1 MSKLYV
7 VRHAEPEVTGVL
19 LGRTDPPLSAA
30 GRRDAASRL
39 GQLDVRI
46 VYSSPLRRCRETAG
60 AIGAPLV
67 VLDNL
72 AEIALGEWD
81 GLSWS
86 EVEQRYPELARVK
99 VEDWFRVTPPGG
111 EPWDAFASR
120 VRDALGVILAG
131 PLPAAVAGHLAANAV
146 LAEALGGEDPY
157 AFRQDYGE
165 IRRFAV
171 GGGK

>member
-7 VRHAEPEVTGVL
+7 VRHAEPEVAGVL
-19 LGRTDPPLSAA
+19 LGRTDPPLSVA
-30 GRRDAASRL
+30 GRTNAAAQL
-39 GQLDVRI
+39 AELDVRI

-72 AEIALGEWD
+72 AEIGLGEWD

-86 EVEQRYPELARVK
+86 EVERRYPELARVK

-111 EPWDAFASR
+111 EPWDAFAAR
-120 VRDALGVILAG
+120 VREALGVILAG
-131 PLPAAVAGHLAANAV
+131 PLPAAVVGHLAANAV
-146 LAEALGGEDPY
+146 LAESLWGEDAY
-157 AFRQDYGE
+157 GFRQAYCEVREFEPGS
-165 IRRFAV
+165 
-171 GGGK
+171 GK

>member
-30 GRRDAASRL
+30 GRCDAASRL

-86 EVEQRYPELARVK
+86 EVEQRYPELARAK
-99 VEDWFRVTPPGG
+99 ADDWFRVTPPGG
-111 EPWDAFASR
+111 EPWDAFAAR

-146 LAEALGGEDPY
+146 LAESLAGEDPY
-157 AFRQDYGE
+157 AFRQDYCE
-165 IRRFAV
+165 VRRFEV